1 VGFSQKNIVNAEMS
15 EGKVVKI
22 DRNQQMMKLLEI
34 TDYSHCF

>member
-34 TDYSHCF
+34 TDYNHCF